1 MSNYGAASPLVMA
14 GFIELRA
21 ELQRQLA
28 EQTTEEKTDDRTKTD
43 TGPGCDLAPDQGCS
57 SRRRSNL

>member
-1 MSNYGAASPLVMA
+1 MTNYAASPLVMA
-14 GFIELRA
+14 GFVELR
-21 ELQRQLA
+21 ETLRRQLA
-28 EQTTEEKTDDRTKTD
+28 EQTEEKTDDRTKTD